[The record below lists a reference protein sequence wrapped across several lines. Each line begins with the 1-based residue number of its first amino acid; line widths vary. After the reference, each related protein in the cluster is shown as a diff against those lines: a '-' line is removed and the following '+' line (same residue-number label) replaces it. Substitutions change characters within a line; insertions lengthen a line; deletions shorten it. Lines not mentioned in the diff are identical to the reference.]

1 MEVGQAEVRE
11 RRSQDSM
18 FPIRFLK
25 TVIFRLRRGWL
36 IKTLFQYSSLY
47 FSFLNG
53 PKNGGLELPL
63 PDTTGQKTILVLGKL
78 TELPM
83 ENIM

>member
-1 MEVGQAEVRE
+1 MGVGQAEVRE
-11 RRSQDSM
+11 KRSQDSM

-53 PKNGGLELPL
+53 PKSGLELPL